1 MKTRLSIFT
10 SLVGVNAAIYAVLYI
25 YNIGFPIIGLSS
37 ARPISIAESYALAVG
52 YVFGWW
58 IGFLSIA
65 IGGLIVSYVNMA
77 PPFYILNFLPA
88 AVSTLMIGILRKDR
102 IKPLTLYI
110 LLLLGYL
117 FYPYVGV
124 AWLYPLNTWFH
135 ILILLSYIGIYMY
148 YRGGDHDNKIIIF
161 LMVLLSTLSAQLA
174 GSIMFEGFYYPSIPI
189 EGFRDIWIATTFIY
203 PIERIILAIVG
214 YIILIGIRDILRKY
228 NILSVLE

>member
-10 SLVGVNAAIYAVLYI
+10 SLIGINAAIYAVLYI

-37 ARPISIAESYALAVG
+37 ARPISIAESYALAIG

-58 IGFLSIA
+58 IGSLSIA
-65 IGGLIVSYVNMA
+65 VGGVIASYVNMA

-88 AVSTLMIGILRKDR
+88 AVSTLMIGILRVNR
-102 IKPLTLYI
+102 IKPLILYI

-124 AWLYPLNTWFH
+124 AWLYPLNIWFH
-135 ILILLSYIGIYMY
+135 ILILVSYIGVSLY
-148 YRGGDHDNKIIIF
+148 YRRSTQDNKIILF
-161 LMVLLSTLSAQLA
+161 LMVLISTLSAQLT
-174 GSIMFEGFYYPSIPI
+174 GSILFEGFYYPSIPV

-203 PIERIILAIVG
+203 PIERMILAVVG
-214 YIILIGIRDILRKY
+214 YILLIGIRDVLNRY
-228 NILSVLE
+228 NILSTLK